1 MDGVTVIDLTISLL
15 NCTRLSL
22 VTTYQ
27 NTTMSADKK
36 VSKIYYF
43 FYVCRLENESDDEL
57 ESIRQSESVLSAFEY
72 VHIH

>member
-1 MDGVTVIDLTISLL
+1 
-15 NCTRLSL
+15 
-22 VTTYQ
+22 
-27 NTTMSADKK
+27 MSADKK